1 MPDAVLKARDVRA
14 WEIADDTGGGIKAGI
29 ADCAFQITTGKTG
42 DLIAPAVL
50 TETFAAATDADARQ
64 GKFVLNAAGLR

>member
-29 ADCAFQITTGKTG
+29 TNAALQIATGKTG
-42 DLIAPAVL
+42 DLIAPAVNTRVCSFRTVSAL
-50 TETFAAATDADARQ
+50 GAA
-64 GKFVLNAAGLR
+64 